1 MTKVTG
7 EGSLQAMEQPER
19 TCRRWRMQVRT
30 GRDYVNGGYSRRT
43 RVFRGTKTEARK
55 ALRSFIS
62 EVESGL
68 RVDKANLSFAAY
80 AAEWVKEREASG
92 EISKGTLRKN
102 EYHVSA
108 MLPYIGNVRVV
119 DIDADTVARLVVKL
133 RNEGGKRCA
142 GLSGTSVRGMFV
154 TLSHML
160 GDAVTR
166 DMLLANPCS
175 KVKPPKNDT
184 KEKEAL
190 PVSEAQRLVGLL
202 TAGMPDA
209 HRMGALLALSCG
221 LRREEVCGLRWSDFD
236 TTAGCVRV
244 THALPADGKKLAP
257 PKSDASR
264 RTIPLDGSMLSAMDR
279 WKSAQAVELLGKG
292 IAQKPETPVVSSA
305 VGGFMHPQNFAR
317 WWSFYAKR
325 NGLEG
330 YTLHQ
335 LRHTFATVMVASG
348 VDMVTAADLMGHSD
362 TAMLAKVYA
371 HLVPENAT
379 RAVAVVGGVL
389 FGGKETPV
397 VPFAALA
404 KGA

>member
-1 MTKVTG
+1 MSKVAG

-55 ALRSFIS
+55 APRSFIS

-80 AAEWVKEREASG
+80 AVEWVKEREASG

-175 KVKPPKNDT
+175 KVKPPD
-184 KEKEAL
+184 
-190 PVSEAQRLVGLL
+190 
-202 TAGMPDA
+202 
-209 HRMGALLALSCG
+209 H
-221 LRREEVCGLRWSDFD
+221 
-236 TTAGCVRV
+236 
-244 THALPADGKKLAP
+244 
-257 PKSDASR
+257 
-264 RTIPLDGSMLSAMDR
+264 
-279 WKSAQAVELLGKG
+279 
-292 IAQKPETPVVSSA
+292 SS
-305 VGGFMHPQNFAR
+305 
-317 WWSFYAKR
+317 
-325 NGLEG
+325 
-330 YTLHQ
+330 
-335 LRHTFATVMVASG
+335 
-348 VDMVTAADLMGHSD
+348 
-362 TAMLAKVYA
+362 
-371 HLVPENAT
+371 
-379 RAVAVVGGVL
+379 
-389 FGGKETPV
+389 
-397 VPFAALA
+397 
-404 KGA
+404 